1 MSEAVRPTRRPPNYA
16 MAAFADLGGDS
27 MEDAGFHVI
36 GNTRSMPLRG
46 FTPDP
51 LDSLPWLDVTGRQ
64 HDIPYRDAAGNAV
77 TFPVVS
83 NFTLEESQQAT
94 GAFLARATAEPGRII
109 WDDHRGTLTLHPRV
123 KVLTR
128 CCRQCGAEFRQW
140 RFPTQRRRYATF
152 CSADHRAAYKRVQD
166 RNRQRD
172 RRNAGA

>member
-1 MSEAVRPTRRPPNYA
+1 
-16 MAAFADLGGDS
+16 MAAFADLGGTDN
-27 MEDAGFHVI
+27 AGFHVI
-36 GNTRSMPLRG
+36 GNTRSLPLRG

-64 HDIPYRDAAGNAV
+64 HDILYEGRA
-77 TFPVVS
+77 FPVVS

-109 WDDHRGTLTLHPRV
+109 WNDHRGTLTLHPRV

-152 CSADHRAAYKRVQD
+152 CSADHRAAYKRVTD
-166 RNRQRD
+166 RHRQQE
-172 RRNAGA
+172 RRGRLTSHL